1 MVTKAAK
8 STGMTWEAMAS
19 RQSDVRTRMSRAR
32 RPASERPDTGGGDK
46 LVDRVSAGR
55 VVVVHFGRK

>member
-19 RQSDVRTRMSRAR
+19 RQSGVSTRMPRAR
-32 RPASERPDTGGGDK
+32 RPASEHPGTGGGDN

-55 VVVVHFGRK
+55 VVVVHFGRE